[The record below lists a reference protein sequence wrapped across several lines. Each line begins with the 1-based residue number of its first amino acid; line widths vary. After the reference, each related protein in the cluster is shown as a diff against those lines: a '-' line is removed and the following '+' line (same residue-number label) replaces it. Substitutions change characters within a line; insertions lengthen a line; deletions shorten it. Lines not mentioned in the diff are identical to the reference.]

1 MGFNS
6 CFFGKCLI
14 YFFRSTSDALNIL
27 DKMLQHYDR
36 RLSPTN
42 DMGTPTNVTIEMF
55 IPNMYI
61 SNIIEHDI
69 MVK

>member
-1 MGFNS
+1 
-6 CFFGKCLI
+6 
-14 YFFRSTSDALNIL
+14 
-27 DKMLQHYDR
+27 MLQHYDR